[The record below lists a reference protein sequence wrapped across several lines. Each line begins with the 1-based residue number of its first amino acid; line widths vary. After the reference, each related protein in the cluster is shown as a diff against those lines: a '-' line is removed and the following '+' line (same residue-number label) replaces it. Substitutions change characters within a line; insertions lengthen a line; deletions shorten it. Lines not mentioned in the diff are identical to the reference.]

1 MQVRGKAAFR
11 GVDRDSESF
20 HKLGLVVYHRNYG
33 ELIVRIIDIADMNY
47 NAGRKSFSIL
57 H

>member
-20 HKLGLVVYHRNYG
+20 HKLRLVVYHRNYG
-33 ELIVRIIDIADMNY
+33 ELRVRIIDIADMNY

-57 H
+57 Q